1 MYYNV
6 RTEVWGWMRD
16 WLKAGA
22 AKIPDD
28 PELAADL
35 TAPGYDTA
43 RGKRF
48 HGSIQLEH
56 KDDLKARGE
65 ASPPASERFTL
76 DTHEKRFAVSR
87 TGETYVLC

>member
-65 ASPPASERFTL
+65 ASPDDGGTL
-76 DTHEKRFAVSR
+76 AMTFAVNVRPRPAGRWAAIS
-87 TGETYVLC
+87 

>member
-1 MYYNV
+1 
-6 RTEVWGWMRD
+6 MRD

-22 AKIPDD
+22 EIPDD
-28 PELAADL
+28 PELAVDL

-65 ASPPASERFTL
+65 ASPDDGDTL
-76 DTHEKRFAVSR
+76 AMTFAVKLR
-87 TGETYVLC
+87 ARAQQPLIPH